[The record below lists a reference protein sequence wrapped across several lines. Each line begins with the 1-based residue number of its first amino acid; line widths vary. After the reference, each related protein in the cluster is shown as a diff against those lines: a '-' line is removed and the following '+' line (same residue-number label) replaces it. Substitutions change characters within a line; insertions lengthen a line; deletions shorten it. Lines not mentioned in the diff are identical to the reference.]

1 MLSMSL
7 AAEVAVAVAVAIGML
22 PKSRHFETSA
32 WLCSNTVES
41 LSSSTSFHFPH
52 RCYHC
57 RCHYHYHYQASRH
70 QLGNGV
76 EFSIGGLHC
85 KEN

>member
-7 AAEVAVAVAVAIGML
+7 AAEVAVAVAVGML
-22 PKSRHFETSA
+22 LKSRHFETSA

-52 RCYHC
+52 RCCHC
-57 RCHYHYHYQASRH
+57 RGRYHYQASRH